1 MRAVPTRLDVRD
13 SATGFL
19 DPKSKAPE
27 IDRLFSKHKII
38 SENKSHKCKRG
49 KLRLMLET
57 RFTFGQ
63 SGKVTLDERSWIAE
77 VDDAI
82 PVVRVES
89 GWLVRSF

>member
-1 MRAVPTRLDVRD
+1 
-13 SATGFL
+13 
-19 DPKSKAPE
+19 
-27 IDRLFSKHKII
+27 
-38 SENKSHKCKRG
+38 
-49 KLRLMLET
+49 LMLET

-89 GWLVRSF
+89 GWLVRRFYGQFLRWVAVSIPTKIEQRIATSIGS